1 MCAPI
6 STPSL
11 CWIMQKDQTRVEEI
25 KWEGKAIIQIRY
37 QQNTFRW
44 IGRIKPANNKDTWI
58 LCEKQKGTKISLPD
72 TAGMKSEKVVCNE
85 RP

>member
-37 QQNTFRW
+37 QQNTFR
-44 IGRIKPANNKDTWI
+44 
-58 LCEKQKGTKISLPD
+58 
-72 TAGMKSEKVVCNE
+72 
-85 RP
+85 